1 MNIQFGQFTND
12 MQPDLVVFH
21 HSEAFEWLQYL
32 HANKVN
38 WMTNDQAY
46 QHIQDIYQFTYQL
59 ISLQHLQ
66 SFAVFFRG
74 KE

>member
-1 MNIQFGQFTND
+1 
-12 MQPDLVVFH
+12 
-21 HSEAFEWLQYL
+21 
-32 HANKVN
+32 
-38 WMTNDQAY
+38 MTNDQAY